1 MKLKCKHCGHQET
14 VNKRFFLKA
23 IGGVVVGTGYYA
35 WIAYLF
41 AGTGFAM
48 AICIAIMAGGVAL
61 AAYSNEIAQ
70 WASKRL
76 PCPKCKNKDW
86 VAID

>member
-1 MKLKCKHCGHQET
+1 MKLKCAKCGHTEN

-23 IGGVVVGTGYYA
+23 LGAGVTGMGYWA
-35 WIAYLF
+35 WVAYLF

-61 AAYSNEIAQ
+61 ASFSNEIAE
-70 WASKRL
+70 WASKKF
-76 PCPKCKNKDW
+76 PCPSCGCKDW
-86 VAID
+86 SVE